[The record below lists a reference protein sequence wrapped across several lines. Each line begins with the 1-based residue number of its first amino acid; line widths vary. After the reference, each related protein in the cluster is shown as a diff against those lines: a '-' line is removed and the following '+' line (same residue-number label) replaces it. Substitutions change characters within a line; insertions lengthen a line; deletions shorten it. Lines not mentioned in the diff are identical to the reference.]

1 MHPSMAVD
9 SRNEFRSTLAAEPA
23 SVPVARRELRE
34 WLQHGQIDKGRIPD
48 VLLAVTEAC
57 ANAARHAYPGGE
69 GVVRIQAVDTDG
81 SLSIVVRD
89 YGASIQRARARST
102 GRGLGLPIM
111 RRLATSLE
119 ISSDPGFGTE
129 VRMRFAGAP
138 RPAR

>member
-1 MHPSMAVD
+1 MGTNDTTKFQSTFDAV
-9 SRNEFRSTLAAEPA
+9 PA
-23 SVPVARRELRE
+23 CVPAARRELRR
-34 WLQHGQIDKGRIPD
+34 WLEQGQFAQECIPD

-89 YGASIQRARARST
+89 YGTGIQRARARSV
-102 GRGLGLPIM
+102 GMGLGLPLM
-111 RRLATSLE
+111 GRLATSLE
-119 ISSDPGFGTE
+119 ISTNPGSGTE
-129 VRMRFAGAP
+129 VRMRFAGTP